1 MGGHPRDTAMAAAA
15 TITRSSDIRLLD
27 GAMGT
32 ELRARGASVPDYRSS
47 IWSAMA
53 LLRDPDLVRQ
63 IHLDY
68 IRAGADVIIA
78 NNYAVVP
85 KLLARESMMDRLEAL
100 TRTAC
105 RLAGKA
111 RDEGGRSGVRVAG
124 SLPPLDTTYRADLV
138 GSEEELFETYLRIA
152 RILADEVDLAIAETL
167 TTVREAVA
175 AARAAEQVGLPIW
188 VSWNLQ
194 LDAPVLRGG
203 ETLAAAAAAVADL
216 PVEGLMVNCVP
227 TSLVRPAIE
236 QLRAATDRP
245 LGVYANSCE
254 SAPSQE
260 ALDACTVVRMSP
272 DAYAAASESWVTA
285 GATLIGGCCDTNPGY
300 IAALAR
306 RWRAT

>member
-1 MGGHPRDTAMAAAA
+1 MEPL
-15 TITRSSDIRLLD
+15 ITLLD

-32 ELRARGASVPDYRSS
+32 ELKARGAAVPDYRNS

-53 LLRDPDLVRQ
+53 LIRAPELVHQ
-63 IHLDY
+63 IHCDY

-85 KLLARESMMDRLEAL
+85 RLLARESMAHRLDEL

-105 RLAGKA
+105 RLAQQA
-111 RDEGGRSGVRVAG
+111 RDACDRPDVRVAG
-124 SLPPLDTTYRADLV
+124 SLPPLDTTYRADCV
-138 GSEEELFETYLRIA
+138 GTESQLYDTYLRIA
-152 RILADEVDLAIAETL
+152 RILADEVDLAIAETF

-175 AARAAEQVGLPIW
+175 AARAAEQVGLPLW
-188 VSWNLQ
+188 VSWNLR

-203 ETLAAAAAAVADL
+203 ETLAAAAAAVAEL

-227 TSLVRPAIE
+227 TGLVRPAIE

-245 LGVYANSCE
+245 LGAYGNSCK
-254 SAPSQE
+254 SAPSQDD
-260 ALDACTVVRMSP
+260 LDACRVGRMSP
-272 DAYAAASESWVTA
+272 DDYAAASESWVAA
-285 GATLIGGCCDTNPGY
+285 GATFIGGCCDTNPAY

-306 RWRAT
+306 RWQTRTL

>member
-1 MGGHPRDTAMAAAA
+1 MTS
-15 TITRSSDIRLLD
+15 TITLLD

-32 ELRARGASVPDYRSS
+32 ELRARGATVPDYRSS
-47 IWSAMA
+47 IWSARA
-53 LLRDPDLVRQ
+53 LVRDPDLVRQ
-63 IHLDY
+63 IHSDY
-68 IRAGADVIIA
+68 ILAGADVIIA

-85 KLLARESMMDRLEAL
+85 KLLARESMMDRLEKL

-111 RDEGGRSGVRVAG
+111 RDDGGRPEVRVAG
-124 SLPPLDTTYRADLV
+124 SLPPLDTTYAADLV
-138 GSEEELFETYLRIA
+138 GPEAELFETYLRIA
-152 RILADEVDLAIAETL
+152 RILAEEVDLAIAETL

-188 VSWNLQ
+188 ISWNLQ

-203 ETLAAAAAAVADL
+203 ETLAAAAAAVAQL

-227 TSLVRPAIE
+227 TSLVRPALE

-245 LGVYANSCE
+245 LGAYANSCE

-260 ALDACTVVRMSP
+260 ALDACTVHRMSP
-272 DAYAAASESWVTA
+272 EAYAAASESWVAT
-285 GATLIGGCCDTNPGY
+285 GATFIGGCCDTNPDY

-306 RWRAT
+306 RWRTRTGAESLK

>member
-1 MGGHPRDTAMAAAA
+1 MPPVLT
-15 TITRSSDIRLLD
+15 LLD

-32 ELRARGASVPDYRSS
+32 ELQARGAAVPDYRSS
-47 IWSAMA
+47 IWSAMS

-85 KLLARESMMDRLEAL
+85 KLLARESMMDRFDGL

-105 RLAGKA
+105 RLAERA
-111 RDEGGRSGVRVAG
+111 RDDGGRSGVRVAG

-175 AARAAEQVGLPIW
+175 AARAAAEVGLPIW
-188 VSWNLQ
+188 VSWNLR

-203 ETLAAAAAAVADL
+203 ETLTDAAAALAHL

-227 TSLVRPAIE
+227 TSLVRPALE
-236 QLRAATDRP
+236 ELRAATDRP
-245 LGVYANSCE
+245 LGAYANSCE

-260 ALDACTVVRMSP
+260 ALDACAVVRMSP
-272 DAYAAASESWVTA
+272 EDYATASDSWVAA
-285 GATLIGGCCDTNPGY
+285 GATFIGGCCDTDPSY

-306 RWRAT
+306 RRELASGT

>member
-1 MGGHPRDTAMAAAA
+1 MPPVVT
-15 TITRSSDIRLLD
+15 LLD

-32 ELRARGASVPDYRSS
+32 ELRARGAAVPDYRNS

-85 KLLARESMMDRLEAL
+85 KLLARESMMDRFDGL

-105 RLAGKA
+105 RLAERA
-111 RDEGGRSGVRVAG
+111 RDDGGRSGVRVAG

-175 AARAAEQVGLPIW
+175 AARAAAQVGLPIW
-188 VSWNLQ
+188 VSWNLR

-203 ETLAAAAAAVADL
+203 ETLTDAAAALAHL

-227 TSLVRPAIE
+227 TSLVRPALE
-236 QLRAATDRP
+236 KLRAATDRP
-245 LGVYANSCE
+245 LGAYANSCE

-260 ALDACTVVRMSP
+260 ALDACAVVRMSP
-272 DAYAAASESWVTA
+272 DDYATASESWVTA
-285 GATLIGGCCDTNPGY
+285 GATFIGGCCDTDPRY

-306 RWRAT
+306 RRQLASGT

>member
-1 MGGHPRDTAMAAAA
+1 
-15 TITRSSDIRLLD
+15 
-27 GAMGT
+27 MGT
-32 ELRARGASVPDYRSS
+32 ELKARGAAVPDYRSS
-47 IWSAMA
+47 IWSALA
-53 LLRDPDLVRQ
+53 LTRDPDLIRQ
-63 IHLDY
+63 IHCDY

-85 KLLARESMMDRLEAL
+85 KLLERESMALRVEEL

-105 RLAGKA
+105 WLAREA
-111 RDEGGRSGVRVAG
+111 RDACDRPSVRVAG
-124 SLPPLDTTYRADLV
+124 SLPPLDTTYRADCV
-138 GSEEELFETYLRIA
+138 GTESQLYDTYLRIA

-188 VSWNLQ
+188 VSWNLR

-203 ETLAAAAAAVADL
+203 ETLAAAAAAVAHL

-236 QLRAATDRP
+236 QLRAATNRP
-245 LGVYANSCE
+245 LGAYANSCE
-254 SAPSQE
+254 SAPSQDD
-260 ALDACTVVRMSP
+260 LDACTVARMSP
-272 DAYAAASESWVTA
+272 DDYAAASESWVAA
-285 GATLIGGCCDTNPGY
+285 GATIIGGCCDTNPDY

-306 RWRAT
+306 RWRGARRRRTPHDDIK

>member
-1 MGGHPRDTAMAAAA
+1 MPPVLT
-15 TITRSSDIRLLD
+15 LLD

-32 ELRARGASVPDYRSS
+32 ELQARGAAVPDYRSS

-85 KLLARESMMDRLEAL
+85 KLLARESMMDRFDGL

-105 RLAGKA
+105 RLAERA
-111 RDEGGRSGVRVAG
+111 RDDGGRSGVRVAG

-175 AARAAEQVGLPIW
+175 AARAAAQVGLPIW
-188 VSWNLQ
+188 VSWNLR

-203 ETLAAAAAAVADL
+203 ETLTDAAAALAHL

-227 TSLVRPAIE
+227 TSLVLPALE
-236 QLRAATDRP
+236 ELRAATDRP
-245 LGVYANSCE
+245 LGAYANSCE

-260 ALDACTVVRMSP
+260 ALDACAVVRMSP
-272 DAYAAASESWVTA
+272 DEYATASDSWVAA
-285 GATLIGGCCDTNPGY
+285 GATFIGGCCDTDPRY

-306 RWRAT
+306 RRQLASGT